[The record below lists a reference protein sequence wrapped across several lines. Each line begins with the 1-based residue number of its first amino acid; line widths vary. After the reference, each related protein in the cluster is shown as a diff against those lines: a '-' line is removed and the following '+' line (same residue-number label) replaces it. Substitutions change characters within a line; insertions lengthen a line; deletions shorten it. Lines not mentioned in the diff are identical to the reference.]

1 MAGKKKAALLGAG
14 VGAKVAPKAG
24 KLAGKAAWRASKG
37 QAKLAKQALSSRE
50 PAGARFLKYGLFAL
64 AGFAIGALVG
74 RAGGSDS
81 SSNGAGGSG
90 HQRPE
95 EANRTGAERGYSD
108 PSSGPLIG
116 ERHRGRVGDVPV
128 QQEEVENRIRTR
140 IGEDPRTREMPHV
153 NVEVND
159 GVAELRG
166 VASSEEIKQAAAEI
180 AADTEGVREVRNHLT
195 VA

>member
-1 MAGKKKAALLGAG
+1 MAGKRKAALLGAG

-24 KLAGKAAWRASKG
+24 KLAGKAAWKASKG

-50 PAGARFLKYGLFAL
+50 PAGVRFMKYGLFAL
-64 AGFAIGALVG
+64 VGFAIGALVA
-74 RAGGSDS
+74 RAGSS
-81 SSNGAGGSG
+81 SSNGTGVSGGGYQSPG
-90 HQRPE
+90 DP
-95 EANRTGAERGYSD
+95 NRTGAERGYSD

-116 ERHRGRVGDVPV
+116 GQHRGRVGDIPV

-166 VASSEEIKQAAAEI
+166 VASSEEVKQAAAEI

-195 VA
+195 VV